1 MVFVVLALLGI
12 LLYIGVMYFKH
23 LELKCKKTQRT
34 TDSKYKCPACGS
46 DIGILNRTDYNIYFS
61 CSNPYCINY
70 GWGVADIN
78 YMNNHAQAKVIQERV
93 PNPDNIK
100 DWDLSSAKD
109 VEFTKVSESFNR
121 KSELD

>member
-12 LLYIGVMYFKH
+12 LLYIGVMYVKH
-23 LELKCKKTQRT
+23 IELKYKKTRIT

-46 DIGILNRTDYNIYFS
+46 DIGILNSTDYNIYFN
-61 CSNPYCINY
+61 CSNPYCVNY
-70 GWGVADIN
+70 GWGVADIS
-78 YMNNHAQAKVIQERV
+78 YMNKHAQAKVIQERV

-100 DWDLSSAKD
+100 DWDLASAKD